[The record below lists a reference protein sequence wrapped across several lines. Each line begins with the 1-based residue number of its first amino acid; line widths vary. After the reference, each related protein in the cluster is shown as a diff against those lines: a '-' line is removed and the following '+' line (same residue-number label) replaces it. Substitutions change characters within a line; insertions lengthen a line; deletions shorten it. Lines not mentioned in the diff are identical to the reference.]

1 MPATEQIINVSGY
14 RFIELEEH
22 EELPALRD
30 AMLEAFNEIGVKGTI
45 LIAQEGINAAFAGTS
60 DQITRVR
67 AWFAN
72 DARFASLW
80 LKESPSQIL
89 PFSKLKVKIRPE
101 IITFEPNL
109 THAQRISPTD
119 TPAPVI
125 APKKL
130 KEWLDSKRDFTLLD
144 TRNTYEIDS
153 GTFEKAVD
161 LNIDIFKN
169 FTKAVDDAVAN
180 GTLNTD
186 EPVVTFC
193 TGGIRCEKAAPYL
206 LQNGFKEV
214 YQIEGGI
221 LNYFEQCGGEHWD
234 GNCFVFDDRAE
245 INPELEPTGATLC
258 HECHR
263 AVPAEQ
269 ICPCDKPPPR

>member
-1 MPATEQIINVSGY
+1 MAIGSHTQSGFEDSVSLKSGY
-14 RFIELEEH
+14 NYGYIQNCSTRS
-22 EELPALRD
+22 
-30 AMLEAFNEIGVKGTI
+30 AFNEIGVKGTI
-45 LIAQEGINAAFAGTS
+45 LIAQEGINAAFAGTTE
-60 DQITRVR
+60 QIERVR

-72 DARFASLW
+72 DRRFASLW

-109 THAQRISPTD
+109 EHAARISPTA
-119 TPAPVI
+119 TPAPAI
-125 APKKL
+125 APAKL

-153 GTFEKAVD
+153 GTFETAVD

-186 EPVVTFC
+186 EPVVT
-193 TGGIRCEKAAPYL
+193 
-206 LQNGFKEV
+206 
-214 YQIEGGI
+214 
-221 LNYFEQCGGEHWD
+221 
-234 GNCFVFDDRAE
+234 
-245 INPELEPTGATLC
+245 
-258 HECHR
+258 
-263 AVPAEQ
+263 
-269 ICPCDKPPPR
+269 